1 MNKINKKTIL
11 VTAGGTREM
20 IDSVR
25 YIGNNSTGKMGYC
38 IAEELAS
45 NGARVILI
53 SGKTHLTTENPN
65 IQCIDVISAEEMYDE
80 AMKWFPTCEVAICT
94 AAVADFKPANIFN
107 KKIKKD
113 DTNFNM
119 TIPLVPTKDI
129 LANLGKIKDV
139 DQYLVGFALETDN
152 ELENA
157 KKKLKNKNLDF
168 IVLNSL
174 NDKGA
179 GFETSTNKI
188 TIIDKSN
195 NIQECGLKSKDDVAK
210 DIISKLINII

>member
-1 MNKINKKTIL
+1 MNKLNKKTIL

-38 IAEELAS
+38 IAEELAE

-53 SGKTHLTTENPN
+53 SGKTHLTIENPN

-80 AMKWFPTCEVAICT
+80 VMKWFPTCDVAICA
-94 AAVADFKPANIFN
+94 AAVADFRPANIFN

-113 DTNFNM
+113 DAEFTM
-119 TIPLVPTKDI
+119 SIPLIPTKDI
-129 LANLGKIKDV
+129 LANLGKIKEE
-139 DQYLVGFALETDN
+139 DQYLVGFALEIDN

-157 KKKLKNKNLDF
+157 KKKLIKKNLDF

-174 NDKGA
+174 KDNGA
-179 GFETSTNKI
+179 GFETLTNKI
-188 TIIDKSN
+188 TIIDKYD
-195 NIQECGLKSKDDVAK
+195 NIQECELKYKEDVAK